1 MLMPVVM
8 SEEVR
13 QEPDIKALTKGEKKM
28 YKYRLD
34 FELSEPLRD
43 ESFYEAQ
50 DYLHDFDMTQYF
62 VCEYRSPEQQAL
74 KDVLAHVEWD
84 LDNLSE
90 GHVDII
96 TSSPLS
102 DKQIAMIYDEICGQ
116 NSDGLGEGFEQQD
129 FACWTETEESGEG
142 YYEEIR
148 EGYYEWIDDDEIEI
162 NHMSSLVNEKSIELI
177 ETNYPK
183 NLIYDKYHHVD
194 VNLSD
199 LIYDNKPIDFSK
211 DDNVINQ
218 RLNTKDIKGN
228 ER

>member
-1 MLMPVVM
+1 
-8 SEEVR
+8 
-13 QEPDIKALTKGEKKM
+13 M
-28 YKYRLD
+28 YKYRLE

-50 DYLHDFDMTQYF
+50 DYLHDEDVTKYF

-74 KDVLAHVEWD
+74 KDILAHVEWD

-129 FACWTETEESGEG
+129 FACWTETEERDIEWIDEPEYDDDGSL
-142 YYEEIR
+142 IR
-148 EGYYEWIDDDEIEI
+148 EGYYEDRYTGEQHDDEYDFDEIEI

-199 LIYDNKPIDFSK
+199 LIYDNKPSSMVRQEID
-211 DDNVINQ
+211 
-218 RLNTKDIKGN
+218 KGDF
-228 ER
+228 R